1 MAAGKSVPRARV
13 SVSRRATPATA
24 LASPAEP
31 MTPTREQALHIY
43 RTMLRIRAFEEKA
56 SELFLAGR
64 LPGFLHTYI
73 GQEAVAAGVCVHLA
87 REDTITSTHRGHG
100 HAVAKG
106 ARLDLMMAELF
117 ARKTGYCRGK
127 GGSMHIADLD
137 LGILGANG
145 IVGAGIPIAAG
156 AGLSARMQ
164 GRATVTV
171 AFFGDGASNT
181 GAFHEGLNLA
191 AVWNLPVVFV
201 CENNLYAES
210 TPREV
215 HQKVKDIATRAMA
228 YDIPGVVVDGMDAS
242 AVFAAAGEA
251 IRRAREGGEPTLL
264 EAKTYRFMGHY
275 VGDTGAAYR
284 DAAEVERWK
293 QRDPI
298 VLFRR
303 RLLEERQFPEA
314 EVATIEAEVQ
324 REIVE
329 AVTFAEQSP
338 EPDPE
343 DALRDVFA

>member
-1 MAAGKSVPRARV
+1 
-13 SVSRRATPATA
+13 
-24 LASPAEP
+24 
-31 MTPTREQALHIY
+31 MTPTGEQALAIY
-43 RTMLRIRAFEEKA
+43 RSMLRIRAFEEKA

-87 REDTITSTHRGHG
+87 KEDAITSTHRGHG

-117 ARKTGYCRGK
+117 ARKTGYCKGK

-145 IVGAGIPIAAG
+145 IVGAGIPIAVG
-156 AGLSARMQ
+156 AALSARMQ
-164 GRATVTV
+164 GRRTVTV

-181 GAFHEGLNLA
+181 GAFHEGLNLG

-201 CENNLYAES
+201 CENNQYAES

-215 HQKVKDIATRAMA
+215 HQKVKDIASRAVA
-228 YDIPGVVVDGMDAS
+228 YEMPGVVVDGMDAL
-242 AVFAAAGEA
+242 AVFAGAGEA
-251 IRRAREGGEPTLL
+251 VRRAREGGGPTLL

-275 VGDTGAAYR
+275 VGDPGTSYR
-284 DAAEVERWK
+284 ETAEVERWK

-298 VLFRR
+298 H
-303 RLLEERQFPEA
+303 LLHQLLVEERRVPAATLAAIEA
-314 EVATIEAEVQ
+314 EVA
-324 REIVE
+324 REIAE

-343 DALRDVFA
+343 DALLDIFA